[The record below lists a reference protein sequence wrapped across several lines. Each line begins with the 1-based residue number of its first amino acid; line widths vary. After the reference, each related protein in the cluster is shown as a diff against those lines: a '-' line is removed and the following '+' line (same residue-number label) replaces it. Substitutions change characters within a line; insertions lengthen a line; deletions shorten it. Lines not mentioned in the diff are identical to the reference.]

1 MLVVV
6 IAWVASQTI
15 IMPGKLARTS
25 LLIVATCC
33 RAPVILLM
41 SVRINTL
48 LCWLSCGNTVSGAR

>member
-15 IMPGKLARTS
+15 IMSGKLARTS

-33 RAPVILLM
+33 RAPVMLLM

-48 LCWLSCGNTVSGAR
+48 LC